1 MPLFD
6 KTTKEYEGRF
16 ADAADLTRNK
26 FFKPG
31 GIYIGKTLRT
41 RRKLFYNGEGSAL
54 VFGKPEVGKTTK
66 LVIPILLTYTQGS
79 VVVTDP
85 KATITPM
92 TKAHRERLGN
102 DVVILSP
109 WRDEL
114 KKSLGHDYGTTG
126 FNPLTF
132 LQPKEGVGA
141 VKDAAAFLVNL
152 MLPIPQDIREDFFI
166 REAQNIL
173 ADLLVFVTFSP
184 DHKQTL
190 TEVFK
195 LAHSDKKGWLKIA
208 QDMLALKSIDMEAA
222 ADTITANIESE
233 KQWAGVVAKIKQG
246 VKIYD
251 PDKPLGKHVE
261 RSDFS
266 PDDLKRKK
274 ITLYIVCPSQ
284 RRDDNKQ
291 WLSLVMALC
300 AEAVGRGTF
309 THPILLLAEEMGNL
323 GYLPFPRF
331 ISELREAGLRVVGTL
346 QSVRQ
351 LNSIYGQ
358 EQARQILET
367 CPIKIFMQP
376 DDTETAG
383 MISKFLGT
391 YEHIEEDDNGRRIVR
406 EFRPVMYEHQILRMQ
421 PWKQI
426 ILASGDTPP
435 ILARTV
441 PFYKVPEW
449 EMHVDENPLRPES
462 QGEITQKKIRHWMA
476 YLLVNGLAGLG
487 ILALIISAI
496 LVPWLYIFIT
506 LLVLGFSYLLFWRY
520 PLPSRYW
527 RTLWRAM
534 NQERP
539 Q

>member
-6 KTTKEYEGRF
+6 KSTKEYEGRF
-16 ADAADLTRNK
+16 ADAADLTRNN

-31 GIYIGKTLRT
+31 GIYLGKTSTT

-54 VFGKPEVGKTTK
+54 VFGKPEVGKTTR
-66 LVIPILLTYTQGS
+66 LIIPILLTYTQGS

-85 KATITPM
+85 KATVTPM
-92 TKAHRERLGN
+92 TQAHRKRLGN

-132 LQPKEGVGA
+132 LNPGEGVGA

-152 MLPIPQDIREDFFI
+152 MLPIPQDIRDDFFV

-184 DHKQTL
+184 AHKQTL

-195 LAHSDKKGWLKIA
+195 LAHSDKKGWLRIA
-208 QDMLALKSIDMEAA
+208 QEMLKLTDVDLEAA
-222 ADTITANIESE
+222 ADTITGNIESE

-261 RSDFS
+261 ENDFS

-351 LNSIYGQ
+351 LNSIYGR
-358 EQARQILET
+358 EQAQQIIET
-367 CPIKIFMQP
+367 CPIKVFMQP
-376 DDTETAG
+376 DDTETAAT
-383 MISKFLGT
+383 ISKFLGT
-391 YEHIEEDDNGRRIVR
+391 YEHIEEDERGRRTVR
-406 EFRPVMYEHQILRMQ
+406 EFRPVMYEHQLLRLR
-421 PWKQI
+421 PGKQI

-435 ILARTV
+435 ILARTT
-441 PFYKVPEW
+441 PFFKVPAW
-449 EMHVDENPLRPES
+449 EKLVDANPLRPES
-462 QGEITQKKIRHWMA
+462 QAEINRKKIRSWA
-476 YLLVNGLAGLG
+476 QYVAQSLLGGLLLV
-487 ILALIISAI
+487 SAV
-496 LVPWLYIFIT
+496 LSLVFVPWLYI
-506 LLVLGFSYLLFWRY
+506 LLALIVAGLAYLLLWRFT
-520 PLPSRYW
+520 LPSRYW

-534 NQERP
+534 NEERET
-539 Q
+539 